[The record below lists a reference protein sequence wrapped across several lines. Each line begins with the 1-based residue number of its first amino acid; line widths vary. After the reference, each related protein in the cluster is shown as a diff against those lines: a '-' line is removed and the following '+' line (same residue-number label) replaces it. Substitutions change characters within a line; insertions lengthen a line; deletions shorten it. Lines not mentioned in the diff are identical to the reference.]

1 MNLIAYSLCSMRMCC
16 SHLLPAAHE
25 KRSNG
30 RLKGCDKRVALS
42 AIPTAKPPVREG
54 VSDGVGS
61 SADLVCARGG
71 SRGTGV
77 FLVETPRQTDHVP
90 SCKGACAGRVPM
102 RMHPYEGGRHST
114 PLL

>member
-42 AIPTAKPPVREG
+42 AIPTAMPPVREG
-54 VSDGVGS
+54 VSDGVAP
-61 SADLVCARGG
+61 SALVQTLCARVAA
-71 SRGTGV
+71 R
-77 FLVETPRQTDHVP
+77 VEQVC
-90 SCKGACAGRVPM
+90 S
-102 RMHPYEGGRHST
+102 
-114 PLL
+114 